1 MGNMHQEYAQH
12 RQGIFKNFNVL
23 TQLFSCFIISIH
35 VFYSILLNV
44 MFCRSTDPRV
54 MPKNPTD
61 PHQTTDVQELL
72 ESSEAFN
79 PNVGVTIAPM
89 SDTHTMPAPTH
100 THRRQ
105 PSNISKT

>member
-1 MGNMHQEYAQH
+1 
-12 RQGIFKNFNVL
+12 
-23 TQLFSCFIISIH
+23 
-35 VFYSILLNV
+35 

-89 SDTHTMPAPTH
+89 SDTHTMSAPTH

-105 PSNISKT
+105 PSNISKAKFVI

>member
-1 MGNMHQEYAQH
+1 
-12 RQGIFKNFNVL
+12 
-23 TQLFSCFIISIH
+23 
-35 VFYSILLNV
+35 
-44 MFCRSTDPRV
+44 

-61 PHQTTDVQELL
+61 PQQTTDVQELL

-89 SDTHTMPAPTH
+89 SDN

-105 PSNISKT
+105 HSNISKKKPVTFYTFITFLHEAVEILINSKC